1 MRNFQITGRKSLWRI
16 KAASQVEFLGF
27 LDNPTGFY
35 DDIDYLIFPTN
46 YVSEAVPGVVVE
58 ALSRKVIPIVRSSE
72 KMQNVFSNSPIM
84 WFKDVE
90 DILSKMPAIL
100 EQNISKVK
108 CEAAS
113 DWVVKNLPDQKLWV
127 KSVEKVLFDAAVSG
141 VSNS

>member
-1 MRNFQITGRKSLWRI
+1 M
-16 KAASQVEFLGF
+16 
-27 LDNPTGFY
+27 
-35 DDIDYLIFPTN
+35 IFPTN

-84 WFKDVE
+84 WFNDVE

-100 EQNISKVK
+100 EQNIPEAQ
-108 CEAAS
+108 CEAAA
-113 DWVVKNLPDQKLWV
+113 DWVVNNLPDQKLWV